1 MRLRLALLGLVA
13 AIAGIGF
20 GQLVCRSAICHDAIG
35 RLFGKGHL
43 LALGQG
49 CGIYETDLER
59 ALAEFQYV
67 RGEDE
72 LGGKDQAQLKRS
84 ILSRLAANAIARH
97 LAAGEKTPASEVD
110 RELNVLQS
118 QFRDGNAWKKALRE
132 SDLSEGS
139 LRAMVGQ
146 ELRSRSWIAR
156 QIASQLE
163 VTTQE
168 CEQFFQDHQEPYF
181 QPVRLRVSHLFLAA
195 PPETPPEIVDLKQ
208 KAIASLSERIRR
220 GENFPDL
227 VGSASEDEA
236 TKTRGGDLGFFA
248 AFRMPPDF
256 FAAAVKMSPGQI
268 SQPVR
273 TSLGFHIIQTM
284 DLKPARQMMFDEAHA
299 DIRAALELEKRRV
312 TLQKLE
318 VDLGAQARIVR
329 SFF

>member
-20 GQLVCRSAICHDAIG
+20 GQLVCRSGLCHDAIG
-35 RLFGKGHL
+35 RLCGKGHL

-49 CGIYETDLER
+49 CGIYETDAGR
-59 ALAEFQYV
+59 ALAEFQHV

-72 LGGKDQAQLKRS
+72 LDGKDQAQLKRS

-97 LAAGEKTPASEVD
+97 LATGEKTPASEVD
-110 RELNVLQS
+110 RELNILRS
-118 QFRDGNAWKKALRE
+118 QFRDGNAWTKALRE

-139 LRAMVGQ
+139 QRAMIGQ
-146 ELRSRSWIAR
+146 ELRARRWIAR
-156 QIASQLE
+156 QVAPQLE
-163 VTTQE
+163 VTTRE
-168 CEQFFQDHQEPYF
+168 CEQFFQNHPELYF

-208 KAIASLSERIRR
+208 KTIASLSEQIRH
-220 GENFPDL
+220 GENFSDL
-227 VGSASEDEA
+227 AGSASEDEA
-236 TKTRGGDLGFFA
+236 TKTRGGDLGFFSA
-248 AFRMPPDF
+248 YRMPPDF
-256 FAAAVKMSPGQI
+256 FAASAKMSPGQI

-273 TSLGFHIIQTM
+273 TSLGFHIVQIT
-284 DLKPARQMMFDEAHA
+284 DLKPARQMTFDEAHA
-299 DIRAALELEKRRV
+299 DIRGALEFEKRRGA
-312 TLQKLE
+312 LQKLE

>member
-20 GQLVCRSAICHDAIG
+20 GQLVCYSVICRDAIG
-35 RLFGKGHL
+35 RLCGKGHL
-43 LALGQG
+43 LALAQG
-49 CGIYETDLER
+49 CGIYETDAGR
-59 ALAEFQYV
+59 ALAEFQHV

-72 LGGKDQAQLKRS
+72 LDGKDQAQLKRS

-118 QFRDGNAWKKALRE
+118 QFRDGNAWTKALRE

-139 LRAMVGQ
+139 LRAMIGQ
-146 ELRSRSWIAR
+146 ELRARRWIAR
-156 QIASQLE
+156 QVAPQLE

-168 CEQFFQDHQEPYF
+168 CEQFFQNHPELYF

-195 PPETPPEIVDLKQ
+195 PPETPPETADLKQ
-208 KAIASLSERIRR
+208 ETIASLSEQIRH
-220 GENFPDL
+220 GENFSDL
-227 VGSASEDEA
+227 AGSASEDEA
-236 TKTRGGDLGFFA
+236 TKTRGGDLGFFSA
-248 AFRMPPDF
+248 YRMPPDF
-256 FAAAVKMSPGQI
+256 FAAAAKMSPGQI

-273 TSLGFHIIQTM
+273 TSLGFHIVQIT
-284 DLKPARQMMFDEAHA
+284 DLKPARQMTFDEAHA
-299 DIRAALELEKRRV
+299 DIRGALEFEKRRGA
-312 TLQKLE
+312 LQKLE